1 MRSGAGSTRDFW
13 NRQLRQWHWISSALA
28 LALMLLF
35 AVSGFTLNH
44 ADVFEA
50 EGRSTS
56 REYELASSVAALID
70 QQKSGTPVPQ
80 AVSDEIFRL
89 TGADV
94 SGQMIDNQ
102 YGEVGFDLARPG
114 RDATVTLDLNER
126 KIHFETIDRGAIALL
141 NDLHKGRHA
150 GLVWGLLIDISALIF
165 VVFTLTGLG
174 LLYLHSRMRAS
185 TWPLTSLGMILPA
198 IAYLLFVH

>member
-1 MRSGAGSTRDFW
+1 
-13 NRQLRQWHWISSALA
+13 
-28 LALMLLF
+28 MLLF

-70 QQKSGTPVPQ
+70 QQKNGTPVPQ